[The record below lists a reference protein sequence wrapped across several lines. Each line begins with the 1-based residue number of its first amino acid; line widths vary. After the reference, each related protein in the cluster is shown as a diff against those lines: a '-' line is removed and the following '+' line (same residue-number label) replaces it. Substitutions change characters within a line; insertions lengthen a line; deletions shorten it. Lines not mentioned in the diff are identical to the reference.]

1 MQVLLYCVF
10 WSIEFLIISFSALV
24 GRDDLRVDVVMRKVS
39 FYDDSLPIDII
50 LVMQIFCAVHLL
62 NSEGDFEFKVGVG

>member
-1 MQVLLYCVF
+1 MQVLLDCVLG
-10 WSIEFLIISFSALV
+10 SIEFLIISFSALV

-39 FYDDSLPIDII
+39 FYDDSLPIDVI

>member
-1 MQVLLYCVF
+1 MQVLPDCVLG
-10 WSIEFLIISFSALV
+10 SIEFLVISFSALMY
-24 GRDDLRVDVVMRKVS
+24 GNLLRVDVVMREVS
-39 FYDDSLPIDII
+39 FYDDSLPIDVI